1 MVGIRMKQSQ
11 TPLEID
17 YAKREDGNLVI
28 RVAGRI
34 MLGDESARIETLT
47 AEVLAAGHR
56 KLIFDVTGVTHI
68 DSTGIG
74 RFIASFNQVMQ
85 AGGSLMMAGAEGVVR
100 EGFRV
105 TRLDTVFRFA
115 PDVETAAAQ
124 LR

>member
-1 MVGIRMKQSQ
+1 MKQSQ
-11 TPLEID
+11 TPLEIEH
-17 YAKREDGNLVI
+17 ALREDGTVVV

-47 AEVLAAGHR
+47 GQLLAEGHR
-56 KLIFDVTGVTHI
+56 KLIFDVGGVTHI

-85 AGGSLMMAGAEGVVR
+85 AGGALVMAGAAGVVR

-115 PDVETAAAQ
+115 PSVEAAAAQ
-124 LR
+124 MQ